1 MNERPGTMRNPLA
14 APPAVVPPGASAVSR
29 AAPPMWLYAVA
40 VFAAA
45 WLVFW
50 VQPLSVRGV
59 LPVLG
64 GSPAV
69 WNTAMVFFQA
79 ALLGGY
85 ALAHLLARRA
95 TPAGQLVVL
104 ACLWAGVR
112 PHRTDRRASHS
123 RRGAGQAAPRPLAA
137 RTLAGALGLAF
148 VAASSLAPLVQSWL
162 ARAGAGTASA
172 DPYFLYAA
180 SNAGS
185 AGALLAF
192 PFLLE
197 PFLGLERQAWVWSAA
212 ALGLA
217 PLLYLLWRAAAAG
230 DAGARAAKG
239 DAATAAVPAVRILA
253 LAAVPSALLLGV
265 TRYLT
270 TDVAAVPLLWIVPL
284 ALYLATFVHAFARRS
299 LVPQRLLA
307 RLLAPALIALVILYL
322 SNRTVL
328 AFGLVHLLVFALAA
342 LYCHGALAR
351 LRPPAADLTRFY
363 LLVSTGGLIGGMLVA
378 LVAPVV
384 FTDVHEYPLALAAVA
399 ALLPAVRMRLR
410 RGHYAAAA
418 VALAVVVAGLA
429 AVLGGTGDAG
439 GDGLSPLAFGA
450 CVALV
455 ALAAPALLVLRARPA
470 LLAGALG
477 AVFLVPTLVARSTGD
492 DHIARERTFFGVYR
506 VVQSGGLRTFHHG
519 TTLHGAERHRPDGT
533 VDSRITY
540 YGAGTPYAEV
550 AASLARRPDPLVLGI
565 AGLGTGSLACFA
577 RPGDE
582 VRIYEIDPAVVRL
595 AREHFAALRTCAP
608 DAAIAVGDARLLLA
622 REQAA
627 FDFLALD
634 AFTSDAIPVH
644 LLTLEAFRSYL
655 RVLAPDGVLAV
666 HVSNRHLDLE
676 PVVAAVA
683 ARTGLAGRI
692 KRYSAPEELA
702 ESQAATSSH
711 LVVLARD
718 EGTLDALDLDA
729 GWVPLGA
736 PGRVRGVDGRLREH
750 RPAPSLVV
758 TARTGGQYPDIRP
771 PDSLHYFSKESNG
784 HYILSAIVV
793 MPLPYTI
800 SPAGTPREGRETKAA
815 ESNRHIR
822 SVEFGRRSFTE
833 AALADAKLH
842 GETGRPP
849 ASRFDGG
856 RLRECA
862 FFGSV
867 RPAATASWRPR
878 DEHRLQGFGT
888 TSVYQRSLFARHGG
902 AGSLRETGSTASRGT
917 GRQGHATRRKVRD
930 PLRWPTRLAWGW
942 RASPR

>member
-1 MNERPGTMRNPLA
+1 MSERPGTMQSPLA
-14 APPAVVPPGASAVSR
+14 APPAVMPPGASAASR
-29 AAPPMWLYAVA
+29 AAPPMWLYGVA

-104 ACLWAGVR
+104 GCLWAGVALTAPIGELR
-112 PHRTDRRASHS
+112 ILGEAP
-123 RRGAGQAAPRPLAA
+123 AGLPPALWLLG
-137 RTLAGALGLAF
+137 TLAGALGLAF
-148 VAASSLAPLVQSWL
+148 VAASSLTPLVQSWL
-162 ARAGAGTASA
+162 ARAGAGAASA

-197 PFLGLERQAWVWSAA
+197 PFLGLERQAWAWSAA

-239 DAATAAVPAVRILA
+239 DAAAVDAAAPARALAAAALPVVRILA

-384 FTDVHEYPLALAAVA
+384 FTDVHEYPIALAAVA
-399 ALLPAVRMRLR
+399 ALLPAARMRLR
-410 RGHYAAAA
+410 RGHYATAA
-418 VALAVVVAGLA
+418 VALGVVVAGLA

-439 GDGLSPLAFGA
+439 GTPVADRIRSVRGA
-450 CVALV
+450 DRARR
-455 ALAAPALLVLRARPA
+455 AGPARPA
-470 LLAGALG
+470 GAARPARGRAGGGVPRADRSRALHRRRSHRPRAHLLRR
-477 AVFLVPTLVARSTGD
+477 VPRGGVRRTACLPSRHHPARSR
-492 DHIARERTFFGVYR
+492 A
-506 VVQSGGLRTFHHG
+506 
-519 TTLHGAERHRPDGT
+519 
-533 VDSRITY
+533 
-540 YGAGTPYAEV
+540 
-550 AASLARRPDPLVLGI
+550 
-565 AGLGTGSLACFA
+565 
-577 RPGDE
+577 
-582 VRIYEIDPAVVRL
+582 
-595 AREHFAALRTCAP
+595 
-608 DAAIAVGDARLLLA
+608 
-622 REQAA
+622 
-627 FDFLALD
+627 
-634 AFTSDAIPVH
+634 
-644 LLTLEAFRSYL
+644 
-655 RVLAPDGVLAV
+655 
-666 HVSNRHLDLE
+666 
-676 PVVAAVA
+676 
-683 ARTGLAGRI
+683 
-692 KRYSAPEELA
+692 
-702 ESQAATSSH
+702 
-711 LVVLARD
+711 
-718 EGTLDALDLDA
+718 
-729 GWVPLGA
+729 
-736 PGRVRGVDGRLREH
+736 
-750 RPAPSLVV
+750 APSRRNRRQPHHVL
-758 TARTGGQYPDIRP
+758 RP
-771 PDSLHYFSKESNG
+771 
-784 HYILSAIVV
+784 
-793 MPLPYTI
+793 
-800 SPAGTPREGRETKAA
+800 
-815 ESNRHIR
+815 
-822 SVEFGRRSFTE
+822 
-833 AALADAKLH
+833 
-842 GETGRPP
+842 
-849 ASRFDGG
+849 
-856 RLRECA
+856 
-862 FFGSV
+862 
-867 RPAATASWRPR
+867 
-878 DEHRLQGFGT
+878 
-888 TSVYQRSLFARHGG
+888 
-902 AGSLRETGSTASRGT
+902 
-917 GRQGHATRRKVRD
+917 RD
-930 PLRWPTRLAWGW
+930 PLRRGGGEPRAPPRPARPRHRGARHRLARVLCAAGRRGAHLRDRPRGGAP
-942 RASPR
+942 RARALRGAPHLRTGCGHRRRRRAPR

>member
-1 MNERPGTMRNPLA
+1 MRDSLGA
-14 APPAVVPPGASAVSR
+14 APPAVVLPGASADSP
-29 AAPPMWLYAVA
+29 AAPPMWLYGAA

-104 ACLWAGVR
+104 GCLWAGVAFTAPIGELR
-112 PHRTDRRASHS
+112 ILGEAP
-123 RRGAGQAAPRPLAA
+123 AGLPPALWLLG
-137 RTLAGALGLAF
+137 TLAGALGPAF
-148 VAASSLAPLVQSWL
+148 VAASSLTPLVQSWL
-162 ARAGAGTASA
+162 ARAGAGAASA

-197 PFLGLERQAWVWSAA
+197 PFLGLERQAWAWSAA
-212 ALGLA
+212 AFGLA
-217 PLLYLLWRAAAAG
+217 PLLYLLWRAAG
-230 DAGARAAKG
+230 GAGARAAKG
-239 DAATAAVPAVRILA
+239 DVPDVDAAAPACAPATAALPTVRILA

-307 RLLAPALIALVILYL
+307 RLLGPALIALVILYL

-351 LRPPAADLTRFY
+351 LRPPAGDLTRFY
-363 LLVSTGGLIGGMLVA
+363 LLVSTGGLIGGLLVA

-399 ALLPAVRMRLR
+399 ALLPAVPVRLR

-418 VALAVVVAGLA
+418 IALGVVVAGLA
-429 AVLGGTGDAG
+429 AVLGGTGEAPS
-439 GDGLSPLAFGA
+439 DGLSPIAFGA
-450 CVALV
+450 CVALI
-455 ALAAPALLVLRARPA
+455 ALAAPALLVLRPRPA
-470 LLAGALG
+470 LLAGALA
-477 AVFLVPTLVARSTGD
+477 AVFLVPTVVARSTGD

-506 VVQSGGLRTFHHG
+506 VVESGGLRAFHHG
-519 TTLHGAERHRPDGT
+519 TTLHGAERHLPDGT

-622 REQAA
+622 REEAA

-666 HVSNRHLDLE
+666 HVSNRHIDLE
-676 PVVAAVA
+676 PVVAAIA
-683 ARTGLAGRI
+683 ARTGLVGRI

-702 ESQAATSSH
+702 ASKATSSSH
-711 LVVLARD
+711 LVVLARNED
-718 EGTLDALDLDA
+718 TLEALDLDA
-729 GWVPLGA
+729 GWVPLGG
-736 PGRVRGVDGRLREH
+736 PDRVRVWTDDY
-750 RPAPSLVV
+750 AS
-758 TARTGGQYPDIRP
+758 
-771 PDSLHYFSKESNG
+771 
-784 HYILSAIVV
+784 IV
-793 MPLPYTI
+793 PL
-800 SPAGTPREGRETKAA
+800 
-815 ESNRHIR
+815 
-822 SVEFGRRSFTE
+822 
-833 AALADAKLH
+833 
-842 GETGRPP
+842 
-849 ASRFDGG
+849 
-856 RLRECA
+856 
-862 FFGSV
+862 
-867 RPAATASWRPR
+867 
-878 DEHRLQGFGT
+878 
-888 TSVYQRSLFARHGG
+888 
-902 AGSLRETGSTASRGT
+902 
-917 GRQGHATRRKVRD
+917 
-930 PLRWPTRLAWGW
+930 LRWW
-942 RASPR
+942 

>member
-1 MNERPGTMRNPLA
+1 MSERPETMQSPLA
-14 APPAVVPPGASAVSR
+14 APPAVMPPGASAASR
-29 AAPPMWLYAVA
+29 EAPPMWLYGVA

-104 ACLWAGVR
+104 GCLWAGVALTAPIGELR
-112 PHRTDRRASHS
+112 ILGEAP
-123 RRGAGQAAPRPLAA
+123 AGLPPALWLLG
-137 RTLAGALGLAF
+137 TLAGALGLAF
-148 VAASSLAPLVQSWL
+148 VAASCLTPLVQSWL
-162 ARAGAGTASA
+162 ARAGAGAASA

-197 PFLGLERQAWVWSAA
+197 PFLGLERQAWAWSAA
-212 ALGLA
+212 ALGLV

-230 DAGARAAKG
+230 DAGARAANG
-239 DAATAAVPAVRILA
+239 DAAIADTAAPAHPLAAAAALPVVRILA

-270 TDVAAVPLLWIVPL
+270 TDVAAVPLLWIAPL
-284 ALYLATFVHAFARRS
+284 ALYLATFIHAFARRS

-384 FTDVHEYPLALAAVA
+384 FSDVHEYPLALAAVA
-399 ALLPAVRMRLR
+399 ALLPAARVRLGP
-410 RGHYAAAA
+410 GHYTAAA
-418 VALAVVVAGLA
+418 VALGVVVAGLT
-429 AVLGGTGDAG
+429 AVLGGNGGAG
-439 GDGLSPLAFGA
+439 GDGLSPIAFGA
-450 CVALV
+450 CVALI

-470 LLAGALG
+470 LLAGAL
-477 AVFLVPTLVARSTGD
+477 AVVFLVPAGVARSIGD

-506 VVQSGGLRTFHHG
+506 VVESGGLRAFHHG
-519 TTLHGAERHRPDGT
+519 TTLHGAERHHPDGT

-540 YGAGTPYAEV
+540 YGPGTPYAEV

-622 REQAA
+622 REEAA

-655 RVLAPDGVLAV
+655 RVLAPDGILAV

-676 PVVAAVA
+676 PVVAAIA

-692 KRYSAPEELA
+692 KRYSAPEELD
-702 ESQAATSSH
+702 ESKAATSSH

-718 EGTLDALDLDA
+718 EGTLEALDLDA

-736 PGRVRGVDGRLREH
+736 PDRVQVWTDDY
-750 RPAPSLVV
+750 AS
-758 TARTGGQYPDIRP
+758 
-771 PDSLHYFSKESNG
+771 
-784 HYILSAIVV
+784 IV
-793 MPLPYTI
+793 PL
-800 SPAGTPREGRETKAA
+800 
-815 ESNRHIR
+815 
-822 SVEFGRRSFTE
+822 
-833 AALADAKLH
+833 
-842 GETGRPP
+842 
-849 ASRFDGG
+849 
-856 RLRECA
+856 
-862 FFGSV
+862 
-867 RPAATASWRPR
+867 
-878 DEHRLQGFGT
+878 
-888 TSVYQRSLFARHGG
+888 
-902 AGSLRETGSTASRGT
+902 
-917 GRQGHATRRKVRD
+917 
-930 PLRWPTRLAWGW
+930 LRWW
-942 RASPR
+942 